1 VFKLNR
7 RYFIYLF
14 DRVLVAAVTQKWN
27 YLGKHSDKHFI
38 LPPSPKLTQVSSM
51 SSLFIGLTLDES
63 LKKISM
69 KKSTVVL
76 FLLLTTV
83 FVSAQEVVSTQGDS
97 YSNAS
102 GSIDF
107 TIGEVVINTG
117 TDGTNDITQGFHQ
130 TNWNFLGVED
140 FAPDYEAII
149 FPNPTEDVLN
159 IRTSMFE
166 NVTYT
171 LYDAQ
176 GKIVMQDILSAEQ
189 TPIQVS
195 QLAPGSY
202 SLILNNQT
210 QNLKSF
216 KLIKTH

>member
-1 VFKLNR
+1 MKRN
-7 RYFIYLF
+7 
-14 DRVLVAAVTQKWN
+14 
-27 YLGKHSDKHFI
+27 
-38 LPPSPKLTQVSSM
+38 
-51 SSLFIGLTLDES
+51 TL
-63 LKKISM
+63 
-69 KKSTVVL
+69 VL
-76 FLLLTTV
+76 FSLLTTLT
-83 FVSAQEVVSTQGDS
+83 VSAQEVVSTQGDS

-107 TIGEVVINTG
+107 TIGEVIINTG

-130 TNWNFLGVED
+130 TNWNFVGLVD
-140 FAPDYEAII
+140 HAPNYEATI

-159 IRTSMFE
+159 IRISTFE

-176 GKIVMQDILSAEQ
+176 GKLVIQDILSGEQ

-202 SLILNNQT
+202 SLTLNNET
-210 QNLKSF
+210 QNLKTF
-216 KLIKTH
+216 KLIKHQ